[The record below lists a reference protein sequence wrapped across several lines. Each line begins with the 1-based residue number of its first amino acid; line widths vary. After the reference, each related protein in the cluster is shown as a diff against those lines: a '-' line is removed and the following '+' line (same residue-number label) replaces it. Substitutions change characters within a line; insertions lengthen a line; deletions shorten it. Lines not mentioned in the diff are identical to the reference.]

1 MSFSHLKQKYKVLN
15 FTALHVELLHFISII
30 FVLLVH
36 IVLSGQNGQSDLAL
50 TSSSLLIQ
58 AKENMFFSPAYL
70 LISYPLLLML
80 NDTSLFS
87 F

>member
-1 MSFSHLKQKYKVLN
+1 MSFSHLKQKYEVLN
-15 FTALHVELLHFISII
+15 FTALHVELLYFISII

-58 AKENMFFSPAYL
+58 AKENMFFPQH
-70 LISYPLLLML
+70 
-80 NDTSLFS
+80 TCLFAIPY

>member
-1 MSFSHLKQKYKVLN
+1 MSFSHLKQKSEFLN

-36 IVLSGQNGQSDLAL
+36 IVLSGQNDQSDLAL
-50 TSSSLLIQ
+50 TSSSFLNQ
-58 AKENMFFSPAYL
+58 AKESLFFSQY
-70 LISYPLLLML
+70 
-80 NDTSLFS
+80 TCLFANPY